1 MLTLRLIRL
10 TGAPCGFMLFQSCG
24 IASPERISRA
34 PAAWS
39 RYRPAWRRR
48 LGGEPSE
55 AESVKR
61 NAADVLP
68 TEESGKLLALLI
80 KSLASFDELVLG
92 EGKAVGR

>member
-1 MLTLRLIRL
+1 M
-10 TGAPCGFMLFQSCG
+10 
-24 IASPERISRA
+24 
-34 PAAWS
+34 
-39 RYRPAWRRR
+39 
-48 LGGEPSE
+48 

-80 KSLASFDELVLG
+80 QSLASFDELVLG